1 MADVQT
7 PGTKSRTWLN
17 WFQQSASL
25 IYLIA
30 GVFLLYQN
38 WKRFHRQSVFLVGIM
53 FILYAV
59 YRFFLVRRW
68 IRRQSGGKHGR

>member
-1 MADVQT
+1 MADERP
-7 PGTKSRTWLN
+7 PGLNRRNWLN

-25 IYLIA
+25 IYLVA
-30 GVFLLYQN
+30 GIFLLYQN

-68 IRRQSGGKHGR
+68 IRRQSEGK